1 MSTNHADA
9 EHDERTNT
17 LVAQFPAFHQPS
29 DCIKTVRRL
38 GGIFGRILRP
48 HCDWRPFEGTIVDPQ
63 FRSSAKVYSFRN
75 ASEVGAKLRDVLG
88 IEEAQPTLSTLE
100 MVRRLAPEIF
110 AIHERG
116 FTLGLITECLAKFGV
131 DVTEP
136 ELASCFPSLSEL

>member
-1 MSTNHADA
+1 MSMSQADV

-29 DCIKTVRRL
+29 DCIKTVRRI
-38 GGIFGRILRP
+38 GGIFGRILKP

-75 ASEVGAKLRDVLG
+75 AIEVAAKLRAVLG
-88 IEEAQPTLSTLE
+88 IEETKSTLSTLE

-110 AIHERG
+110 AIHKLG
-116 FTLGLITECLAKFGV
+116 ITLGEIAEALTTFGV
-131 DVTEP
+131 DVTEA
-136 ELASCFPSLSEL
+136 ELASCFPSLSDI

>member
-1 MSTNHADA
+1 MSTSHEDA
-9 EHDERTNT
+9 ERDERTNT

-29 DCIKTVRRL
+29 DCIKTVRRI
-38 GGIFGRILRP
+38 GGMFGRILRP
-48 HCDWRPFEGTIVDPQ
+48 HCDWRAFEGTIVDPQ

-110 AIHERG
+110 ALHELG
-116 FTLGLITECLAKFGV
+116 LTLGMIAEGLARFGV
-131 DVTEP
+131 DVTET
-136 ELASCFPSLSEL
+136 ELASCFPSLSDA